1 MLLLL
6 HFVER
11 VTKTAEAGGSGNRP
25 ALSFYNSVTGASV
38 SMGEFA
44 DFSLPSAVGGQRMK
58 IVWGRTCKRHPLSI
72 LNT

>member
-25 ALSFYNSVTGASV
+25 ALSFYNSVTRASV
-38 SMGEFA
+38 SMGEFG
-44 DFSLPSAVGGQRMK
+44 DFSSPYAVGAGK
-58 IVWGRTCKRHPLSI
+58 E
-72 LNT
+72 